1 MAAEERKGGTT
12 WGGFFLGI
20 SAPKKNCRAR
30 QNWGVWGAEPP
41 KKNMYRYTKIT
52 RFHRRTHP
60 ERRVYHAHGLQILI
74 SLKPACSR
82 SSNHIAARRIIPPLR
97 EGWYLC
103 PPLQTRVVHRG
114 SSPEGGLVLFA
125 EGWRMPPWY
134 SNLGALVSPGGI
146 PANRPPYLNTF
157 VL

>member
-1 MAAEERKGGTT
+1 
-12 WGGFFLGI
+12 
-20 SAPKKNCRAR
+20 
-30 QNWGVWGAEPP
+30 
-41 KKNMYRYTKIT
+41 MYRYTKIT

-134 SNLGALVSPGGI
+134 SNLGALVLTVTVDCHVRLY
-146 PANRPPYLNTF
+146 NRPVGSGLERVVEGLVEQFFSREVAYSYLVVMRNR
-157 VL
+157 L